1 MNSDFPAK
9 MALATQAAVFGAV
22 GLTATLTH
30 FLVASALFS
39 LAAIPIFYANVV
51 GFALAFLVSYLGH
64 YHLSFRSTAPAIS
77 ALSRFLA
84 VALIGFALNNLVL
97 FVLHAGLGFHE
108 LVALAG
114 AIVVSA
120 GFVFILSKLWA
131 FA

>member
-1 MNSDFPAK
+1 MSRLFPAT
-9 MALATQAAVFGAV
+9 MALAIQAAVFGAV
-22 GLTATLTH
+22 GLAASLTH

-39 LAAIPIFYANVV
+39 LAAIPIFFANVV
-51 GFALAFLVSYLGH
+51 GFSIAFLVSYMGH

-84 VALIGFALNNLVL
+84 VALSGFALNNLVL
-97 FVLHAGLGFHE
+97 FILHAGLGFHE

-120 GFVFILSKLWA
+120 GFVFVLSKLWA